1 MTTLYTINDDRTKFC
16 RLAMKAHSGGSRARA
31 AREHRSPVSSTRYLC
46 AIVIAA
52 RP

>member
-31 AREHRSPVSSTRYLC
+31 AREHRSPYLRRDIC
-46 AIVIAA
+46 ALS
-52 RP
+52 